1 MKVKK
6 VSHILDGDH
15 IDFYIEFTPL
25 KLSNREV
32 LVVNGNV
39 IATTAYSR
47 HRKQS
52 VLSID
57 YRFAGGI
64 HTITAISAPSPGN
77 LKQGLQLRIDN
88 EIVAGEHELDL
99 QQEGATTMNDG
110 IPLELSD
117 CSVNAPFGLFNGRFA
132 FLRLYALI
140 LLVFVLFSIKRR
152 GPEFLTT
159 MSPEGLAFTLVFS
172 LFLTGVYLLIMK
184 LLNQWMKK
192 SKLLSNV

>member
-6 VSHILDGDH
+6 ITYIQNDDR
-15 IDFYIEFTPL
+15 IDVFIEFNPL
-25 KLSNREV
+25 KLSRRAV

-47 HRKQS
+47 HSRPN

-57 YRFAGGI
+57 YRFAGGVR
-64 HTITAISAPSPGN
+64 TITAISASSPGN

-88 EIVAGEHELDL
+88 EFVAGERELDL
-99 QQEGATTMNDG
+99 EQNDVTNMSYTVQQDITER
-110 IPLELSD
+110 
-117 CSVNAPFGLFNGRFA
+117 SVDVPFGFFNGRFA

-140 LLVFVLFSIKRR
+140 LLIFLLFNTKRR

-159 MSPEGLAFTLVFS
+159 MSPEGLAFTLAFS
-172 LFLTGVYLLIMK
+172 FFLTGVYLIVMK
-184 LLNQWMKK
+184 LLNQWIKK
-192 SKLLSNV
+192 RRLFS